1 MGLKGKKIRAE
12 KSLVPGRTVLYKAYS
27 LRRMV
32 SPSVADS
39 DPPDPIISLDPDPI
53 KSWAG
58 LGSVSNDTG
67 TDQGPTKIIENSE

>member
-1 MGLKGKKIRAE
+1 
-12 KSLVPGRTVLYKAYS
+12 
-27 LRRMV
+27 MV

-67 TDQGPTKIIENSE
+67 TDQGPTKIIENSK